1 MRSNHQYNYNYKLDQ
16 IFSREKQLFIVNRS
30 YDLHLKK
37 LNEIKSKKTQSQ
49 QRVQHLEVLEKRNN
63 LRLQRR
69 RFDLNGMLPSAISI
83 EQSERINKGNSQL
96 YQKIT
101 EICNRPMQQDYYKY
115 EDELLHHPHNLNLTF
130 RKNQAQQIQNE
141 NIKIADRLMKQEP
154 VLKLE
159 EFSHSYKENKRMV
172 MRLQRYQQC
181 QNYMNNIR
189 NNMTFSYRD
198 STNNSSIIS
207 KKKEKQQLQY
217 QLQPIIHNL
226 KAKSIEN
233 TEINKQIETKDHF
246 LSQELEKLK
255 DYQIKA
261 QLSEIQQ
268 VNEESQIETI
278 RQDETVEQHIQQ
290 QIEREVKLYQ
300 EEQSDDI
307 EQQLK

>member
-16 IFSREKQLFIVNRS
+16 IFQREKS

-37 LNEIKSKKTQSQ
+37 LNEIKTKKTQSQ
-49 QRVQHLEVLEKRNN
+49 QRVQHLEILEKRNN
-63 LRLQRR
+63 IRQQRR
-69 RFDLNGMLPSAISI
+69 RFDLN

-115 EDELLHHPHNLNLTF
+115 EDENLHHPHNLNLTF

-154 VLKLE
+154 VLKLD
-159 EFSHSYKENKRMV
+159 EFSHSYKENQRLM

-181 QNYMNNIR
+181 QNYMNIIR
-189 NNMTFSYRD
+189 NNMTYSYRD
-198 STNNSSIIS
+198 STNNSSITS
-207 KKKEKQQLQY
+207 KKKDKPQQQLSF
-217 QLQPIIHNL
+217 QLQPIINL
-226 KAKSIEN
+226 KAKSIE
-233 TEINKQIETKDHF
+233 TKA
-246 LSQELEKLK
+246 LEKINEIKEKVQSQKQEVEQLQ
-255 DYQIKA
+255 DPQIKP
-261 QLSEIQQ
+261 QLSEIPQ

-278 RQDETVEQHIQQ
+278 RQDETVEQQIQQ
-290 QIEREVKLYQ
+290 QIEREVKQYQ

-307 EQQLK
+307 QQQQ

>member
-16 IFSREKQLFIVNRS
+16 IFQREKS

-49 QRVQHLEVLEKRNN
+49 QRVQHLEILEKRNN
-63 LRLQRR
+63 LRQQRR
-69 RFDLNGMLPSAISI
+69 RFDLN

-115 EDELLHHPHNLNLTF
+115 EDENLHHPHNLNLTL

-159 EFSHSYKENKRMV
+159 EFSHSYKENKRLMI
-172 MRLQRYQQC
+172 RLQRYQQC
-181 QNYMNNIR
+181 QNYMNIIR
-189 NNMTFSYRD
+189 NHMTYSYRD
-198 STNNSSIIS
+198 STNNSSINS
-207 KKKEKQQLQY
+207 KKKEKQQLQF
-217 QLQPIIHNL
+217 QLQPIIINL

-233 TEINKQIETKDHF
+233 NEIDKLNEIKDKVQQQKEIEKSKD
-246 LSQELEKLK
+246 Q
-255 DYQIKA
+255 QIKQ
-261 QLSEIQQ
+261 QLSEIPQ

-278 RQDETVEQHIQQ
+278 RQDETVEQQIQS
-290 QIEREVKLYQ
+290 QIERQVKQYQ

-307 EQQLK
+307 EQQQQQK

>member
-16 IFSREKQLFIVNRS
+16 IFQREKS

-49 QRVQHLEVLEKRNN
+49 QRVQHLEILEKRNN
-63 LRLQRR
+63 LRQQRR
-69 RFDLNGMLPSAISI
+69 RFDLN

-115 EDELLHHPHNLNLTF
+115 EDENLHHPHNLNLTF

-159 EFSHSYKENKRMV
+159 EFSHSYKENKRLMI
-172 MRLQRYQQC
+172 RLQRYQQC
-181 QNYMNNIR
+181 QNYMNIIR
-189 NNMTFSYRD
+189 NNMTYSYRD
-198 STNNSSIIS
+198 STNNSSINS
-207 KKKEKQQLQY
+207 KKKEKQQLQF
-217 QLQPIIHNL
+217 QLQPIIINL

-233 TEINKQIETKDHF
+233 NEIDKLNEIKDKVQQQKEIEKSKD
-246 LSQELEKLK
+246 Q
-255 DYQIKA
+255 QIKQ
-261 QLSEIQQ
+261 QLSEIPQ

-278 RQDETVEQHIQQ
+278 RQDETVEQQIQS
-290 QIEREVKLYQ
+290 QIERQVKQYQ

-307 EQQLK
+307 EQQQQI

>member
-16 IFSREKQLFIVNRS
+16 IFQREKS

-49 QRVQHLEVLEKRNN
+49 QRVQHFEILEKRNN
-63 LRLQRR
+63 LRQQRR
-69 RFDLNGMLPSAISI
+69 RFDLN

-115 EDELLHHPHNLNLTF
+115 EDENLHHPHNLNLTF

-154 VLKLE
+154 VLKIE
-159 EFSHSYKENKRMV
+159 EFSHSYKENKRLM

-181 QNYMNNIR
+181 QNYMNIIR
-189 NNMTFSYRD
+189 NNMTYSYRD
-198 STNNSSIIS
+198 STNNSSISS
-207 KKKEKQQLQY
+207 KKKEKQQLQF
-217 QLQPIIHNL
+217 QLQPIINY
-226 KAKSIEN
+226 KVKSVEAC
-233 TEINKQIETKDHF
+233 D
-246 LSQELEKLK
+246 LDKLK
-255 DYQIKA
+255 ESKVKVEQQQEIEQLKDQQIKQ

-278 RQDETVEQHIQQ
+278 RQDESVEQQIQS
-290 QIEREVKLYQ
+290 QIERQVKQYQ

-307 EQQLK
+307 EQQQK

>member
-1 MRSNHQYNYNYKLDQ
+1 MRTNHQYNYNYKLDQ
-16 IFSREKQLFIVNRS
+16 IFQREKS

-37 LNEIKSKKTQSQ
+37 LNEIMSKKTQSQ

-69 RFDLNGMLPSAISI
+69 RFDQN

-115 EDELLHHPHNLNLTF
+115 EDDQLHHPHNLNLTF

-159 EFSHSYKENKRMV
+159 EFSHSYKENKRIV

-189 NNMTFSYRD
+189 NNMTYSYRD
-198 STNNSSIIS
+198 PTNNSSIIS
-207 KKKEKQQLQY
+207 RKKEKQQLQF
-217 QLQPIIHNL
+217 QLQPIINNL
-226 KAKSIEN
+226 KAKSIEH
-233 TEINKQIETKDHF
+233 TEIDKQIETKNHF
-246 LSQELEKLK
+246 LSQDLEKLK

-278 RQDETVEQHIQQ
+278 RQDETVDQHIQQ

>member
-16 IFSREKQLFIVNRS
+16 IFQREKS

-49 QRVQHLEVLEKRNN
+49 QRVQHLEILEKRNN

-69 RFDLNGMLPSAISI
+69 RFDLN
-83 EQSERINKGNSQL
+83 EQSDRINKGNSQL

-115 EDELLHHPHNLNLTF
+115 EDENLHHPHNLNLTF

-141 NIKIADRLMKQEP
+141 NVKIADRLMKQEP

-159 EFSHSYKENKRMV
+159 EFSHSYKENKRLMI
-172 MRLQRYQQC
+172 RLQRYQQC
-181 QNYMNNIR
+181 QNYMNIIR
-189 NNMTFSYRD
+189 NNMTYSYRD
-198 STNNSSIIS
+198 STNNSSINS
-207 KKKEKQQLQY
+207 KKKEKQQLQF
-217 QLQPIIHNL
+217 QLQPIIINL

-233 TEINKQIETKDHF
+233 TERDNLNEIKDKNIQQEQEKSKDH
-246 LSQELEKLK
+246 
-255 DYQIKA
+255 QIKQ

-268 VNEESQIETI
+268 DNEESQIETI
-278 RQDETVEQHIQQ
+278 RQDETVEQQVQ
-290 QIEREVKLYQ
+290 SQIEREVKLYQ

-307 EQQLK
+307 EQQQK